1 MEAPAMMPMKGMIAP
16 PPSYAALFGAVRGEL
31 PGGRRP
37 RLGRLREESFE
48 RFRSLGFPGP
58 KVEDWKY
65 TNITPLAKVEFR
77 LALPAD
83 LDPAVLAPYLVEAAA
98 GSRLVFVNGH
108 LHPGLSEVRDLPAG
122 VTVESVADV
131 LEQGDGEDGVVVTQL
146 LADMEAV
153 RSLSALNGAF
163 TAGGAVVRVADGV
176 ELERPVQLVF
186 VSVGREADAPPTM
199 ANPRN
204 LVVLGERSRAGLI
217 ETHVALGEGRN
228 LTNLVNRVV
237 VGEGAELRHD
247 RVQVGAAGGT
257 LIGKSEL
264 QIAERARLTQ
274 TVATLG
280 GGLTRNEIQAVL
292 DGSGIELRL
301 NGVYLT
307 HDGQH
312 VDNTIRV
319 DHAKPNSFSDQF
331 YKGVLDGRA
340 RAVFAG
346 KIIVRR
352 EAQKTN
358 AYQANNNLLL
368 SSEAEIDTKPEL
380 EIYADDV
387 KCSHGAT
394 AGELDETALFY
405 LRSRGLDRTTAQS
418 LLTYA
423 FAGEVIERFHHEEVA
438 GQVRREMLT
447 WLPGGHALEEM
458 A

>member
-1 MEAPAMMPMKGMIAP
+1 MMPIKGMIAAP
-16 PPSYAALFGAVRGEL
+16 EGYAALFGEARDEL
-31 PGGRRP
+31 PGGRRA
-37 RLGRLREESFE
+37 RLGRLRRESFD

-58 KVEDWKY
+58 KVEDWRY
-65 TNITPLAKVEFR
+65 TNIAPLAKVVFG
-77 LALPAD
+77 LARPAEV
-83 LDPAVLAPYLVEAAA
+83 DPAALAPYLVEAAA

-108 LHPGLSEVRDLPAG
+108 FHPGLSRVEDLPPG
-122 VTVESVADV
+122 VTLESVADV
-131 LEQGDGEDGVVVTQL
+131 LERADDGVLTQL

-186 VSVGREADAPPTM
+186 VSVGRGADGTSPAM

-204 LVVLGERSRAGLI
+204 LVVLGRGSRAGLI
-217 ETHVALGEGRN
+217 ETHLALGGDGQQGG

-247 RVQVGAAGGT
+247 RVQAGAVGGT
-257 LIGKSEL
+257 LIGKTEL
-264 QIAERARLTQ
+264 QIADRARLTQ

-280 GGLTRNEIQAVL
+280 GGLTRNEVQAVL
-292 DGSGIELRL
+292 DGSGIEVRL
-301 NGVYLT
+301 NGLYLT
-307 HDGQH
+307 RNGQH
-312 VDNTIRV
+312 IDNTIRL
-319 DHAKPNSFSDQF
+319 DHAQPNSFSDQF

-352 EAQKTN
+352 DAQKTN
-358 AYQANNNLLL
+358 AFQANNNLLL
-368 SSEAEIDTKPEL
+368 SPDAEIDTKHEL

-394 AGELDETALFY
+394 AGELDERELFY
-405 LRSRGLDRTTAQS
+405 LRSRGIDRATAQS

-423 FAGEVIERFHHEEVA
+423 FVGEVLERFGHEEVA
-438 GQVRREMLT
+438 GQVRREMFR